1 MSKVEQESRIQ
12 QVRGSLSAFD
22 NPGPAAYAAGAGMFP
37 LVVLSS
43 ILLTRDLLDSSAI
56 QDDRDTSGDE
66 DDSEESEEE

>member
-22 NPGPAAYAAGAGMFP
+22 NPGPAAYAAGAGMLLP
-37 LVVLSS
+37 LSS
-43 ILLTRDLLDSSAI
+43 CLAFPTHDLLDSSAI

-66 DDSEESEEE
+66 EDSEESEEE